1 MTLSQ
6 DLLQLSFTTNSTIEK
21 VKKSLRLAA
30 EDGLISCEIDNI
42 EQEEVSIIIAYL
54 KDEGFKLWNY
64 NKYTKSIFVSWVT
77 PD

>member
-6 DLLQLSFTTNSTIEK
+6 DLLQISFQNNSTIEK

-30 EDGLISCEIDNI
+30 EDGLISCEIFNI
-42 EQEEVSIIIAYL
+42 EQEEVAIIIAYL
-54 KDEGFKLWNY
+54 NDEGFKLWNY
-64 NKYTKSIFVSWVT
+64 DKYSRSIFVTWVT

>member
-1 MTLSQ
+1 MSLSY

-30 EDGLISCEIDNI
+30 EDGHISCEIDNI